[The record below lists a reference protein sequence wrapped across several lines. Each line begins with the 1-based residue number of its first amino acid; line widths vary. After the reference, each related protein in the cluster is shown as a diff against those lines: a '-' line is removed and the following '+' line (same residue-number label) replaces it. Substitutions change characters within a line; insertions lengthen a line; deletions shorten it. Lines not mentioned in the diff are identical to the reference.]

1 LLAADLGD
9 KKALITGGGGGLG
22 RGIALVL
29 ARLGVDVAIGDIDLQ
44 SAMGAATEIE
54 AAGRRA
60 LPLSMDVTSRASVR
74 QAVSEVV
81 SRWGQLDILV
91 NNAGV
96 TGAPGWVEAD
106 EDREEDWDH
115 VFAVN
120 LKGMMFCC
128 KEATPHMIERRYGKI
143 VNISSTSGRSAS
155 ERPAQA
161 EMSRPSHAPYAVSK
175 AGVIRYTQKLASAL
189 ARHNINVNTVCPGSL
204 VTDLGLEIIRSRQ
217 IKGQSPQGP
226 LEDLRRQQIISGS
239 LFGREL
245 TPEDVGKMVAF
256 LVSDDARN
264 ITGQAI
270 QVDGGAIMI

>member
-1 LLAADLGD
+1 MLAADLTD
-9 KKALITGGGGGLG
+9 KKALVTGGGSGLG

-29 ARLGVDVAIGDIDLQ
+29 ARQGVDVAIGDIDAK
-44 SAMGAATEIE
+44 SATEVATEIE
-54 AAGRRA
+54 GMGRRA
-60 LPLSMDVTSRASVR
+60 LPLMMDVTSRPSVR
-74 QAVSEVV
+74 DAVARVV
-81 SRWGQLDILV
+81 SHWERLDILV

-106 EDREEDWDH
+106 EDREEDWDYT
-115 VFAVN
+115 FAVN

-128 KEATPHMIERRYGKI
+128 KEATPYMVERHYGKI
-143 VNISSTSGRSAS
+143 INISSTAGRSAS
-155 ERPAQA
+155 ERRGQA
-161 EMSRPSHAPYAVSK
+161 TMSRPSHAPYAASK

-189 ARHNINVNTVCPGSL
+189 ARDNINVNTVCPGRL
-204 VTDLGLEIIRSRQ
+204 VTSLGMQIVRSRQ
-217 IKGQSPQGP
+217 IKGHSPEGP
-226 LEDLRRQQIISGS
+226 PEDVRQQQIIAGN

-256 LVSDDARN
+256 LASDDAWN